1 MKSRVTRGKVRISF
15 LLSFAFAHQPYRNES
30 STLEQPFNIENVTVS
45 KALFGNV
52 EVGETDYFKLEVSEG
67 FNLDL
72 TLFVGDSCSKDFSPE
87 VWSLGP
93 GLNGDSEGNDIRF
106 QFPPGYDA
114 IFVGEGGWKPF
125 SGHGLVGREGPSIR
139 EPLKAGIY
147 YIVVEAIENSLDGG
161 FYLLS
166 LSGSESFGGGEGGL
180 EVIPRFNACG

>member
-1 MKSRVTRGKVRISF
+1 M
-15 LLSFAFAHQPYRNES
+15 
-30 STLEQPFNIENVTVS
+30 
-45 KALFGNV
+45 
-52 EVGETDYFKLEVSEG
+52 DYFKLEVTDNFQLNSS
-67 FNLDL
+67 
-72 TLFVGDSCSKDFSPE
+72 LFVSGRCGKDFNPQL
-87 VWSLGP
+87 WLLGP